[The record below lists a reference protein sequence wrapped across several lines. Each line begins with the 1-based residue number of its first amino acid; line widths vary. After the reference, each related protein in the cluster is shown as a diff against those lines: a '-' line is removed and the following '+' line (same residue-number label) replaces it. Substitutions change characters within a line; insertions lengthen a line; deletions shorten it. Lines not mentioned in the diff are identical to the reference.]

1 MTKLAIV
8 DMGSVWG
15 GQEIYSK
22 FIAAALI
29 ERGWNVSHYSP
40 HLKHQTNEASFKIIP
55 IEYFSFPQLRMQLVP
70 ELEMADVIH
79 FNGIRAIYFSSIILK
94 LRPFVGTK
102 HTLYEGASNSHAK
115 VALAKFGSRWAFN
128 NLDSLICVSNSVME
142 ELPDKVKKRSSVV
155 LNGVADIG
163 VNGRPINNFGRLK
176 ICFVGRFV
184 DSKGVMRLLRA
195 FFQLRVASVDVE
207 LVLAGTGPLE
217 SDARNFV
224 LTHNLSDF
232 VTFAGYVENPA
243 EIYNQC
249 HICVLPSM
257 YEGLPLSLLEAMS
270 ASCALV
276 AHDIP
281 GVRIVLSHEVN
292 GLFADATDE
301 SLADTL
307 QRLAVDRVLLSKLRN
322 KARCDYLDKW
332 QIGRMATETESIYR
346 KVIANAACGV
356 QP

>member
-1 MTKLAIV
+1 MLFR
-8 DMGSVWG
+8 S
-15 GQEIYSK
+15 
-22 FIAAALI
+22 
-29 ERGWNVSHYSP
+29 
-40 HLKHQTNEASFKIIP
+40 
-55 IEYFSFPQLRMQLVP
+55 LVP
-70 ELEMADVIH
+70 ELELADVVH
-79 FNGIRAIYFSSIILK
+79 FNGIRAIYFSSIISK

-102 HTLYEGASNSHAK
+102 HTLYEGASDSRAR
-115 VALAKFGSRWAFN
+115 VALAKLGSRWVFN

-142 ELPDKVKKRSSVV
+142 ELPAKVKKRSSVV
-155 LNGVADIG
+155 LNGVVDIG
-163 VNGRPINNFGRLK
+163 VNGKPIDNFGRLK

-224 LTHNLSDF
+224 LTHNLSDC

-243 EIYNQC
+243 DIYNQC

-292 GLFADATDE
+292 GLFAEATDE

-307 QRLAVDRVLLSKLRN
+307 QRLVVDRVLLSKLRS

-332 QIGRMATETESIYR
+332 QIGRMAIETESIYR
-346 KVIANAACGV
+346 KVIANTTCGV